1 MAAELTVRVRP
12 RPACAAPGTRPAPA
26 GRRGRGRRL
35 LTAALLAL
43 LTAVAGCASAP
54 ARPGP
59 PAAPANDPA
68 TSPID
73 LLFLTMM
80 AAHIDQTRQIVRL
93 GLDRAMDPE
102 IRTLIAAIDVTE
114 ADEQSTMRG
123 WLRES
128 GPSAAA
134 VAAHHDHTG
143 HSAAAAGL
151 ARLRAAPPGQVDT
164 VLLDVLGTQQRQ
176 AADLARAQVRA
187 GASARVREL
196 AGRIERSRTA
206 EVALMAKLRVAH
218 RP

>member
-1 MAAELTVRVRP
+1 M
-12 RPACAAPGTRPAPA
+12 
-26 GRRGRGRRL
+26 
-35 LTAALLAL
+35 
-43 LTAVAGCASAP
+43 
-54 ARPGP
+54 
-59 PAAPANDPA
+59 
-68 TSPID
+68 SPID

-80 AAHIDQTRQIVRL
+80 TAHIDQTRQIVRL
-93 GLDRAMDPE
+93 GLERATDPE
-102 IRTLIAAIDVTE
+102 LRTLVAAIDVTE

-143 HSAAAAGL
+143 HSDAAAGL
-151 ARLRAAPPGQVDT
+151 ARLRAAPPGQVDA
-164 VLLDVLGTQQRQ
+164 VLLDVLGTHQRQ

-187 GASARVREL
+187 GTSARVREL

-206 EVALMAKLRVAH
+206 EVGLMAKLRTGR